1 MEFYTAAAKIHS
13 TVPNNQMKVTIQRT
27 FLNHYL
33 DEASNFSN
41 TSLIDFLDKM

>member
-13 TVPNNQMKVTIQRT
+13 AVPNNHTKATIQRT

-33 DEASNFSN
+33 DEAFNFSN
-41 TSLIDFLDKM
+41 VLDFLDKM